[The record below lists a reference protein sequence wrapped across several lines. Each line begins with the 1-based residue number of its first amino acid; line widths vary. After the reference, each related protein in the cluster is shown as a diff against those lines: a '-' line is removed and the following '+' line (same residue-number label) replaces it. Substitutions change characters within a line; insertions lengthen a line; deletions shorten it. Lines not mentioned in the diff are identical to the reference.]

1 VVKPIS
7 PYLLRP
13 LRTLEQ
19 AQRDLETQR
28 QEGSSGGAP
37 TQQMPA
43 PPLPGIPG
51 KSSNPKDIV
60 TIGGQDVVIEAGA
73 PAAQA
78 APGSQLDVKA

>member
-1 VVKPIS
+1 MVKPIS

-28 QEGSSGGAP
+28 QEGSSGDASTP
-37 TQQMPA
+37 QPPA
-43 PPLPGIPG
+43 PPLPGTSK

-60 TIGGQDVVIEAGA
+60 TIGGQDVALEPGA
-73 PAAQA
+73 PLTDSG
-78 APGSQLDVKA
+78 PGSQLDVKA

>member
-1 VVKPIS
+1 MVKPIS

-28 QEGSSGGAP
+28 QQGSSGGAP
-37 TQQMPA
+37 TPRSPA
-43 PPLPGIPG
+43 PPLPDTSG

-60 TIGGQDVVIEAGA
+60 TIGGQDVAIEPGA
-73 PAAQA
+73 RPANTV
-78 APGSQLDVKA
+78 PGSQLDVKA

>member
-1 VVKPIS
+1 MVKPIS

-28 QEGSSGGAP
+28 QEGSSGGTP
-37 TQQMPA
+37 TPQTPA
-43 PPLPGIPG
+43 PPRPDTPE

-60 TIGGQDVVIEAGA
+60 TIGGQDVAIEAGA
-73 PAAQA
+73 PAAQT
-78 APGSQLDVKA
+78 APGSQVDVKA